1 VFADKP
7 QTKKKIKSNSKNQ
20 NHPIK
25 NKLKKAKIRMTD
37 VAKRTK

>member
-7 QTKKKIKSNSKNQ
+7 QTKKKIQTHSKNQ
-20 NHPIK
+20 NYPIQ